1 MLSKSERTR
10 VHIIK
15 EAAALFN
22 QKGYSGTSLQDIME
36 ATGLSKGAL
45 YGHFKGGKEE
55 IALAAFGFAVEVVYE
70 QVGER
75 TRARNHAIDKLLA
88 VIDFYREHIF
98 SPPVEGG
105 CPIQNTATEADDN
118 QPALRARVLEAV
130 QEWKGRIVHT
140 VRKGVEKGEIR
151 PGVDPEEFATFFIGS
166 LEGGIL
172 LARIESD
179 TAPFD
184 VMTRPLMDRLENIRK
199 RNNPDGDNH

>member
-75 TRARNHAIDKLLA
+75 TRSRGHAVDKLRA

-130 QEWKGRIVHT
+130 QEWKSRIVRT
-140 VRKGVEKGEIR
+140 VQKGVERGEIR
-151 PGVDPEEFATFFIGS
+151 PGIDPEEFATFFIGS

-172 LARIESD
+172 LARIQSD
-179 TAPFD
+179 SAPFD
-184 VMTRPLMDRLENIRK
+184 VMTRPLMERLETIRQTK
-199 RNNPDGDNH
+199 IQDGNNY

>member
-10 VHIIK
+10 EHIIR

-22 QKGYSGTSLQDIME
+22 QKGYAGTSLQDIME

-75 TRARNHAIDKLLA
+75 TRAREHAAAKLRA
-88 VIDFYREHIF
+88 VIEFYREHIF

-130 QEWKGRIVHT
+130 GEWKSRIVHT
-140 VRKGVEKGEIR
+140 LRKGMEKGEIR
-151 PGVDPEEFATFFIGS
+151 QGIDAEEFATLFIGS

-172 LARIESD
+172 LARIQSD
-179 TAPFD
+179 PAPFD
-184 VMTRPLMDRLENIRK
+184 IMTRPLLERLESICEK
-199 RNNPDGDNH
+199 KNPNGNDD